1 MGGWRSIVVL
11 LVLVAGLGAWVA
23 WLQNR
28 PQPEEPELTGLDPQ
42 TIGKITVEYQDQVL
56 RFERQDDG
64 WWMQQPYTAPADS
77 YRIEQI
83 LQLPQAKSHARY
95 SIPRADW
102 PRFGLE
108 PPAAVIDLDGHR
120 FRFGRQNPID
130 FRRYVQVDG
139 QTVHLIDDTL
149 FHLLT
154 SPASDWLD
162 TRLLPAG
169 ASVRGLTLPGWRL
182 HRSAKG
188 SWRSEPE
195 ADPAALQRWIDEW
208 RNARALR
215 VAPHPGPA
223 PKDKP
228 TIRIDLEDGSLTF
241 VLLAEEP
248 EVILLRPD
256 LELAYHFYRE
266 IGARL
271 LQPPKT
277 GQPQDS

>member
-1 MGGWRSIVVL
+1 MSGWRSIVIL
-11 LVLVAGLGAWVA
+11 LVLVSGLGAWVA
-23 WLQNR
+23 WLQSR
-28 PQPEEPELTGLDPQ
+28 PQPEEPELADLDPQ
-42 TIGKITVEYQDQVL
+42 AIGRITVKYQDRVL
-56 RFERQDDG
+56 RFQHRDDD

-83 LQLPQAKSHARY
+83 LRLPRTKSYARY
-95 SIPRADW
+95 SIPRTDW

-108 PPAAVIDLDGHR
+108 PPAAEIDLDGHR

-169 ASVRGLTLPGWRL
+169 AAVRGLTLPGWRL
-182 HRSAKG
+182 QLSAEG
-188 SWRSEPE
+188 NWRSEPE
-195 ADPAALQRWIDEW
+195 TDPAGLQHWIDEW

-215 VAPHPGPA
+215 VVPHPGPA

-228 TIRIDLEDGSLTF
+228 TIRVDLEDGSLTF

-266 IGARL
+266 IGIRL
-271 LQPPKT
+271 LEPPKT
-277 GQPQDS
+277 GQARDS